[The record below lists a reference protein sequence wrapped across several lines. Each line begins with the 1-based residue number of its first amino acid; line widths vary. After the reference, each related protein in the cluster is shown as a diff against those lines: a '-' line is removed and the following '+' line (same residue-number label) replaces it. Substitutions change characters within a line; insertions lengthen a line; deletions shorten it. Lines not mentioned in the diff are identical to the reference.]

1 MEVKVATATSGMV
14 QQPSIWQ
21 HPPVEGAAVVEFSIK
36 VPARVDALRLQFAV
50 GIRDGALMEGDN
62 LCAFRVSVVN
72 GARIWHTL
80 KQTTSWERYTIDLP
94 SLAGQEIVV
103 QFMTDALGDNRWNW
117 AAWAEPLLLGY
128 GPKP

>member
-36 VPARVDALRLQFAV
+36 VPARVNALRLQFAV

-62 LCAFRVSVVN
+62 LCAFRVVVN
-72 GARIWHTL
+72 GAASGT
-80 KQTTSWERYTIDLP
+80 P
-94 SLAGQEIVV
+94 
-103 QFMTDALGDNRWNW
+103 
-117 AAWAEPLLLGY
+117 
-128 GPKP
+128 